1 MRKEEDTLNLIVYV
15 AIGATFV
22 QFLSGTLV
30 CKQYVVNRSTG
41 DASPLPFIS
50 AIASC
55 AVWLLYGFV
64 KSDANLICINIIGIT
79 LMVIYTVVFYLYAQK
94 KRSVI
99 KQAVLLLI
107 FLMTVTEYTIV
118 DTNYFRVK
126 DNLGILACVLTLFTI
141 GAPLSKLLHVIHVQN
156 TECLPFPMI
165 LMSFIVC
172 TMWYMYGKL
181 IDDMFIQL
189 PNFLGGLIAAFQLLL
204 FVVYPSKA
212 SASASS
218 TSLI

>member
-1 MRKEEDTLNLIVYV
+1 MNISSVQFKLFV
-15 AIGATFV
+15 AIQQLNSLFS
-22 QFLSGTLV
+22 FF
-30 CKQYVVNRSTG
+30 R
-41 DASPLPFIS
+41 
-50 AIASC
+50 C

-126 DNLGILACVLTLFTI
+126 DNLGEFILPCSYYLNIFILHFFVHCLKFYTLF
-141 GAPLSKLLHVIHVQN
+141 SFQVYQHV
-156 TECLPFPMI
+156 C
-165 LMSFIVC
+165 
-172 TMWYMYGKL
+172 
-181 IDDMFIQL
+181 
-189 PNFLGGLIAAFQLLL
+189 
-204 FVVYPSKA
+204 
-212 SASASS
+212 
-218 TSLI
+218 